1 MAPEIILLGKYNC
14 WSKLVIPVND
24 TYRLKRFSLILPK
37 VQYSHL
43 SCFLVVKM
51 LKVSIM
57 KTIFAGLSVP
67 IVLSQGFNLTA
78 LSAENGASV
87 FQCWQLKSS
96 PARAAANGIVQWPVG
111 NAVGMDISFM
121 PKNLVI
127 NPSKPRV
134 PL

>member
-1 MAPEIILLGKYNC
+1 MTLI
-14 WSKLVIPVND
+14 V
-24 TYRLKRFSLILPK
+24 LILRD
-37 VQYSHL
+37 QIFCHL
-43 SCFLVVKM
+43 FHVECSRCLDFLVVKM
-51 LKVSIM
+51 LKFSVM

-67 IVLSQGFNLTA
+67 AVFSQGFNLTA
-78 LSAENGASV
+78 LSAENGVSV
-87 FQCWQLKSS
+87 FQCWQLKHS

-111 NAVGMDISFM
+111 DAVGMDISFM